1 VSQPASSGASTPASG
16 HGSKGSQGIAGFGP
30 NEWLVDELYQQYL
43 QDKNSV
49 DKAWWDF
56 FADYKP
62 LDSVAAGAN
71 GSTTATTATT
81 SEGNGRQTAGERTP
95 TPAPAPPT
103 ADGAQ
108 AKADGPAPVTTSPTP
123 AAKTAEARSAAPA
136 EGKPAEGKPAAP
148 AKAAT
153 EMPAGTTPLKGP
165 AARVVTNM
173 EASLAVP
180 TATSVRAVP
189 AKLLIDNRTVI
200 NNALQ
205 RGRGGKVSFTHLI
218 GFAVVKALAEMPAM
232 NYGFTE
238 VDGKP
243 AVVKP
248 EHVNFG
254 LAIDIQKPD
263 GSRSLLV
270 PSIKRADTMSF
281 AEFWSAYEDVVRRAR
296 GNKLTADDFAGTTIT
311 LTNPGTIG
319 TVHSVPRLMAGQG
332 TIIGVGAME
341 YPAEYQGAAP
351 ETLARLAVSK
361 IMTLTSTYDHRI
373 IQGAQSGDGSAGT

>member
-62 LDSVAAGAN
+62 IDSVGAGPN
-71 GSTTATTATT
+71 GSATAD
-81 SEGNGRQTAGERTP
+81 GNGRQTAGERTP
-95 TPAPAPPT
+95 TPAPAPPA

-108 AKADGPAPVTTSPTP
+108 AKADGPPPVTAPAKPTEEKHAEPAEEKAAKPADEKAATP
-123 AAKTAEARSAAPA
+123 APAPATTKAAPA
-136 EGKPAEGKPAAP
+136 ASSGA
-148 AKAAT
+148 
-153 EMPAGTTPLKGP
+153 TPLKGP

-218 GFAVVKALAEMPAM
+218 GFAVVKALAEMPEM
-232 NYGFTE
+232 NNGFTE

-351 ETLARLAVSK
+351 
-361 IMTLTSTYDHRI
+361 
-373 IQGAQSGDGSAGT
+373 